1 MTVKEFLVNESH
13 TWVSR
18 VSAHLDIN
26 QAVIHFR
33 RELWEPV
40 DLISV

>member
-1 MTVKEFLVNESH
+1 MTVKEFLINESH

-18 VSAHLDIN
+18 VSAHPDIN
-26 QAVIHFR
+26 RAVIHFR
-33 RELWEPV
+33 GELWEPS